1 MNDDRLCNKEKI
13 NSLSYSLTE
22 LANRYNLNV
31 DENGNVTQQVE
42 VEEFPTEIDAQPT
55 ILEYMASTTPVFNGE
70 TYTRVEQ

>member
-31 DENGNVTQQVE
+31 DENGNVTQQVQDDE
-42 VEEFPTEIDAQPT
+42 PVENQPT